1 MTCLTNLTGWIK
13 MIDWVTMKIS
23 CDHDGIISNGEVV
36 SLSKD
41 GDSIEWSLVKYLPVV
56 GSHDATISIRSITQH
71 TIEISGNPTKWLQG
85 HNLFGTNDL
94 KRLVW
99 LFFKELAKIPELKL
113 SPTMEQLKSIKNG
126 NYTLSRIDI
135 NETWHLNN
143 RSEVLAW
150 IRAAGQKM
158 RLKHR
163 GAGQFRGDTLYW
175 GKGSRRW
182 ILKCYSKGDE
192 IDGKKSN
199 FPNDLR
205 TPEMLD
211 YADKAL
217 RIELTLKSNQLREW
231 LLHDGSIWTPETAKM
246 LLLELMKG
254 LEMSNNMRL
263 TDDIVKSLPSG
274 MAMAY
279 LSWWHGSD
287 LKQILSKNTFY
298 RYRRKLKEYDID
310 IGIMRDVQEDTNN
323 VIPLIRVLEAAPV
336 GVPDWAYEQ
345 KLVAC

>member
-1 MTCLTNLTGWIK
+1 

-94 KRLVW
+94 KLLVW

-336 GVPDWAYEQ
+336 GIPDWAYEQ

>member
-1 MTCLTNLTGWIK
+1 
-13 MIDWVTMKIS
+13 MIDWLTMKIS
-23 CDHDGIISNGEVV
+23 CDHDGIISDGQVV
-36 SLSKD
+36 SLSRD
-41 GDSIEWSLVKYLPVV
+41 GDAIEWSLVKYLPVS
-56 GSHDATISIRSITQH
+56 GSHDATISIRSITQQ
-71 TIEISGNPTKWLQG
+71 TIEISGNPVKWLQG
-85 HNLFGTNDL
+85 HNLFGTNDV

-99 LFFKELAKIPELKL
+99 LFFNELAKIPELKL
-113 SPTMEQLKSIKNG
+113 KPTMEQLKRIKNG
-126 NYTLSRIDI
+126 NYTLSRVDI

-143 RSEVLAW
+143 RDEVLAW

-182 ILKCYSKGDE
+182 LLKCYSKGDE

-205 TPEMLD
+205 TPQMLD
-211 YADKAL
+211 YANKAL
-217 RIELTLKSNQLREW
+217 RIEVTLKSNQLREW
-231 LLHDGSIWTPETAKM
+231 LHHDASIWTPETARM

-263 TDDIVKSLPSG
+263 TDDVIKSLPSG
-274 MAMAY
+274 LTMAY
-279 LSWWHGSD
+279 LSWWHGAD

-310 IGIMRDVQEDTNN
+310 IGIMRDVEEDTNN
-323 VIPLIRVLEAAPV
+323 VIPLIRVLEAEPV
-336 GVPDWAYEQ
+336 GIPEWAIEQ
-345 KLVAC
+345 GLVACA